1 MKSAILFTL
10 LMLLQMN
17 TSSIHSSGALLLE
30 PINRI
35 YPDGKPLLSG
45 QRPPIPPLQLDTPLA
60 TTATVANGNVFYHEM
75 MEFMFPMPTD
85 VMEMDDGPDMDM
97 GDGYYSDHN
106 DNTTPKSHL
115 ATRRVSHMISSDG
128 CHGIC

>member
-1 MKSAILFTL
+1 
-10 LMLLQMN
+10 MLLQMN

-45 QRPPIPPLQLDTPLA
+45 QRQPIPPLQLDTPLA
-60 TTATVANGNVFYHEM
+60 TIATTKDGIHVSM
-75 MEFMFPMPTD
+75 LTD
-85 VMEMDDGPDMDM
+85 GMEMDGGPDMDM
-97 GDGYYSDHN
+97 SDGHYGDHN
-106 DNTTPKSHL
+106 DNTTPKSHM

-128 CHGIC
+128 YHGIC